1 MSYKSRSRI
10 FARGTFASRLCLAQ
24 ILYLGVGTT
33 CACAQEAGLS
43 SVNAVAPA
51 NSVQSSDT
59 TDDSFAGDIV
69 VTAQKRAQTLTD
81 VGLSVAVVGGEDLEK
96 RQITSTADLANLVPG
111 LSVGNSGF
119 ATPIYSLRGVGVNE
133 LSIGSGSSVAI
144 YVDEVPLTL
153 PVMTRGAV
161 LDLQRLEVV
170 KGPQGTLYGQNATG
184 GAINYIANKPTDQF
198 SAGVRANYG
207 RYNAFSLE
215 SYLSGP
221 LSDTVK
227 GRIAGR
233 VDRQFDGWQQSVSRP
248 GDTLGEVERFAGR
261 LILQWDP
268 SDTLQVT
275 LNGNGWIDKSE
286 NLAPQVVRFVGQTGN
301 GTDADATRLEQVTQA
316 PAILPPLNQPDRRR
330 AVIANNARAADWDQ
344 FRDLRSND
352 SFWQASLRA
361 DLDVTDQIRLT
372 SITAYMRSRIDST
385 RDTDGIGTS
394 LFPATLGQDVE
405 HVLYELDGRT
415 ESFSQEF
422 RATSNFG
429 ALNWIIGANYQSE
442 EVRDRQILNHANF
455 YILNT
460 LAGIGYTRSAYGGDS
475 KIRSWSIF
483 TNAEYEFSNQLS
495 ISGGIRYSEEKRSFV
510 GCASDTG
517 DGRVAATWNRI
528 LGLNGTA
535 QEIKPGGCITIISP
549 GNVGVARVQLKQDN
563 IPWNVTVNFH
573 PVPRSLIYA
582 RISKGFKSGN
592 IPTVV
597 GNQIAQYLPVKQES
611 VLAYEI
617 GAKWGGTPWFNLE
630 GAIFYYDYRDKQQR
644 GREVSPPFGLV
655 AKQVNIP
662 KSRLTGAEI
671 AMTLRPAA
679 GLTISASE
687 VYVTSKIKTYC
698 GFNIDGSQIAIG
710 GCTPIAAA
718 PAPITVKNVSL
729 PFMPKHSV
737 NVDVN
742 YETRLSDRLTAFA
755 GGNMAYRSSTSAQIA
770 ASELWNIR
778 AYTVFDA
785 QLGIAG
791 EDDKWRLWIWGK
803 NLTNEV
809 VVNNVIKSGVD
820 VLRYTNI
827 DRTFGVSAALKF

>member
-1 MSYKSRSRI
+1 MALSSRYLSLRGASV
-10 FARGTFASRLCLAQ
+10 ARCLCLAQ
-24 ILYLGVGTT
+24 VLSI
-33 CACAQEAGLS
+33 CFNASSACAQQASAREQLS
-43 SVNAVAPA
+43 VDAAHSADQADGVL
-51 NSVQSSDT
+51 
-59 TDDSFAGDIV
+59 AGDIV
-69 VTAQKRAQTLTD
+69 VTAQKRTQTLTD
-81 VGLSVAVVGGEDLEK
+81 VGLSVAVVGAEDLEK
-96 RQITSTADLANLVPG
+96 RQIGSTADLANIVPG

-153 PVMTRGAV
+153 PVMTRAAV

-184 GAINYIANKPTDQF
+184 GAINYIANKPTDKL
-198 SAGVRANYG
+198 SVGARASYG
-207 RYNAFSLE
+207 RYNAVAFE
-215 SYLSGP
+215 SYISGP
-221 LSDTVK
+221 LSETVK
-227 GRIAGR
+227 GRVAGR

-248 GDTLGEVERFAGR
+248 GDTLGEVEKFAGR
-261 LILQWDP
+261 LILEWEP
-268 SDTLQVT
+268 TDTLQFT

-316 PAILPPLNQPDRRR
+316 PSILPPLNQPDRRL
-330 AVIANNARAADWDQ
+330 AVLPNNARAADWDR

-361 DLDVTDQIRLT
+361 DFDVTEHTQLT
-372 SITAYMRSRIDST
+372 SITAYMKSKIDST

-394 LFPATLGQDVE
+394 LFPSTLGQDVE
-405 HVLYELDGRT
+405 HVLYELNGRT
-415 ESFSQEF
+415 ETFSQEL
-422 RATSNFG
+422 RATNNFG

-442 EVRDRQILNHANF
+442 EVRDRQILNHSNF
-455 YILNT
+455 YVLNT
-460 LAGIGYTRSAYGGDS
+460 LAGLGYTRSAYGGDS

-483 TNAEYEFSNQLS
+483 TNAEYEFSDKLS
-495 ISGGIRYSEEKRSFV
+495 ISGGLRYSEEKRSFT

-528 LGLNGTA
+528 LGIGGTV
-535 QEIKPGGCITIISP
+535 QEIKPGGCITIVQP
-549 GNVGVARVQLKQDN
+549 GKVGLARVQLKQNN
-563 IPWNVTVNFH
+563 IPWNITLNFH

-582 RISKGFKSGN
+582 RVSKGFKSGN

-617 GAKWGGTPWFNLE
+617 GAKWAGTPWLNLE
-630 GAIFYYDYRDKQQR
+630 AALFYYDYRDKQQR

-662 KSRLTGAEI
+662 KSRLSGAEI
-671 AMTLRPAA
+671 AISLRPAT
-679 GLTISASE
+679 GLSISASE

-698 GFNIDGSQIAIG
+698 GFNIDGNQIVIG
-710 GCTPIAAA
+710 GCPPIAAA
-718 PAPITVKNVSL
+718 PAPISVTDASL

-742 YETRLSDRLTAFA
+742 YETRVSDKLTMFV
-755 GGNMAYRSSTSAQIA
+755 GGNMIYRSGTSAQIA
-770 ASELWNIR
+770 ASDLWNID

-791 EDDKWRLWIWGK
+791 ETDKWRAWLWGK

-820 VLRYTNI
+820 VLRYTNM
-827 DRTFGVSAALKF
+827 DRTFGISAALKF